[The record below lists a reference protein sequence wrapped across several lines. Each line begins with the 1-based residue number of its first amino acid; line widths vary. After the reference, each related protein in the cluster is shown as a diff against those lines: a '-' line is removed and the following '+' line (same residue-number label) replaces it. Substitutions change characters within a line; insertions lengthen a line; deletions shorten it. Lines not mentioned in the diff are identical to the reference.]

1 MGEYAKRLSDGV
13 EIKIGTCNNMYY
25 CRYDQIDQID
35 YDYPTDNL
43 NWRIPALEEDDVKVG
58 EFEYGG
64 LYKNHDFGS
73 GVKSRYLLTSVMLR
87 DFPKDSELA
96 GIADDVGNVQAEI
109 KPLGMYLNVPC
120 HHGLKLPENTGGIR
134 PFFNGKR
141 NPLHLCFLKNTKTE
155 LLIGIR
161 CIACN
166 NMWTCSFNE
175 IEPYIFDEDMKLRLL
190 KQCSDYY
197 FEHNSECPEYKAT
210 EKNERNHA
218 VSILLIGE
226 NYWRVLYN
234 DKIAMEGSWD
244 ECVKEFHY
252 YLRYAD
258 RQKEGGEE

>member
-1 MGEYAKRLSDGV
+1 
-13 EIKIGTCNNMYY
+13 
-25 CRYDQIDQID
+25 
-35 YDYPTDNL
+35 
-43 NWRIPALEEDDVKVG
+43 
-58 EFEYGG
+58 
-64 LYKNHDFGS
+64 
-73 GVKSRYLLTSVMLR
+73 
-87 DFPKDSELA
+87 
-96 GIADDVGNVQAEI
+96 
-109 KPLGMYLNVPC
+109 
-120 HHGLKLPENTGGIR
+120 
-134 PFFNGKR
+134 
-141 NPLHLCFLKNTKTE
+141 
-155 LLIGIR
+155 
-161 CIACN
+161 
-166 NMWTCSFNE
+166 MWTCPFNE

-197 FEHNSECPEYKAT
+197 FEHNSKCPEYKAT